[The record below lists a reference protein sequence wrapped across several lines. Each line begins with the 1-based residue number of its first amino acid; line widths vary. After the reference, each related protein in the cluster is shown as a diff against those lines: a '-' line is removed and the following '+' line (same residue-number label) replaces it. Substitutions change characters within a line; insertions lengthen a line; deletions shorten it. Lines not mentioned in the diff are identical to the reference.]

1 MATPNVSQSPTA
13 GDPYAV
19 LGVVPTAT
27 DAEIKQA
34 YFAQV
39 RAHPPESDPQA
50 FKLIRA
56 AYDRLRSPEKRLE
69 ADMLRLQA
77 WTEPALPVE
86 LKTEPALDLSVAAE
100 DVIRAA
106 RALTELSR
114 RDFRED
120 CREIRW

>member
-1 MATPNVSQSPTA
+1 MAMPSASQSPAA

-19 LGVVPTAT
+19 LGVAPTAT

-50 FKLIRA
+50 FKLVRA

-77 WTEPALPVE
+77 WPEPALPAE
-86 LKTEPALDLSVAAE
+86 LKMEPALDLSVAAE

-106 RALTELSR
+106 RALTEMSR

-120 CREIRW
+120 SREIRW

>member
-1 MATPNVSQSPTA
+1 MAMPNASQSPA
-13 GDPYAV
+13 VGDPYAM
-19 LGVVPTAT
+19 LGMAPTAT

-56 AYDRLRSPEKRLE
+56 AYERLRNPEKRLE
-69 ADMLRLQA
+69 ADMLRVQV
-77 WTEPALPVE
+77 WPEPALPAE
-86 LKTEPALDLSVAAE
+86 LKMEPALDLSVAAG

-106 RALTELSR
+106 RALTEMSR

>member
-1 MATPNVSQSPTA
+1 MATPNVSQSPA
-13 GDPYAV
+13 VGDPYAA
-19 LGVVPTAT
+19 LGVAPTAT

-69 ADMLRLQA
+69 ADMLRVQA
-77 WTEPALPVE
+77 WPEPALPAGTQDGAGSGFERGRRGRDPRSACIDRDV
-86 LKTEPALDLSVAAE
+86 PARFPGRLS
-100 DVIRAA
+100 
-106 RALTELSR
+106 
-114 RDFRED
+114 
-120 CREIRW
+120 

>member
-1 MATPNVSQSPTA
+1 VAD
-13 GDPYAV
+13 DPYAV
-19 LGVVPTAT
+19 LGVAPTAT
-27 DAEIKQA
+27 DAEVKQA

-56 AYDRLRSPEKRLE
+56 AYERLRSPEKRLE
-69 ADMLRLQA
+69 ADMLRVQA
-77 WTEPALPVE
+77 WPEPALPAG
-86 LKTEPALDLSVAAE
+86 LKAEPVLDLHVAAE

-106 RALTELSR
+106 RALTEMSR

-120 CREIRW
+120 CREIKW

>member
-1 MATPNVSQSPTA
+1 MPNPPPSQAPA
-13 GDPYAV
+13 VGDPYAV
-19 LGVVPTAT
+19 LEVAPTAT

-56 AYDRLRSPEKRLE
+56 AYDQLRSAEKRLE
-69 ADMLRLQA
+69 TDMLRLQI
-77 WTEPALPVE
+77 WDEPVWPDARPGNL
-86 LKTEPALDLSVAAE
+86 ALDLSLDPEHVR
-100 DVIRAA
+100 RAA
-106 RALTELSR
+106 RALTEMSR

-120 CREIRW
+120 YREIRW